1 MDKRSNRSRL
11 ISWIHAQKNSAG
23 LDEENYRLIV
33 SGATGKHSCSECS
46 MKELKEI
53 FSDLNSVLSKQ
64 GKECYS
70 FYPRWENPS
79 MCDAVTARAKKLLGK
94 DWKKRL
100 DLFAKSRFKKDSY
113 TKCDNNELK
122 SVMAFLSKIDRKE
135 RVAK

>member
-1 MDKRSNRSRL
+1 VKLVREVMVVRPHG
-11 ISWIHAQKNSAG
+11 IHEVLRAG
-23 LDEENYRLIV
+23 QVLHQLR
-33 SGATGKHSCSECS
+33 
-46 MKELKEI
+46 
-53 FSDLNSVLSKQ
+53 VLSPVMQEGDGPLHPAVLLDWNTVDQQLHIPVRLLTNAKDAFPRLERI
-64 GKECYS
+64 KE
-70 FYPRWENPS
+70 
-79 MCDAVTARAKKLLGK
+79 KLLGK